1 MKKYIAGRVVSVIVT
16 LFVLSLFIFFLT
28 HNAAGD
34 PASNMLGSD
43 ATPEQV
49 QELREQLGLND
60 SLTTQYIRWVKD
72 ALSGDLG
79 DSYFRKQSVVA
90 SIGECI
96 VPTLELSLYAEILA
110 LLISIPGGIIAA
122 RLKGRT
128 GDWIVSVF
136 ALVGL
141 SAPCFIY
148 GLLLILLFGVD
159 LRVLP
164 VSGYKTFAAGAWN
177 HYRYLILPTISLALT
192 QAPLL
197 TRITRSS
204 MVEVLNSDYIKT
216 AKAKG
221 LKSTNVLAK
230 HAFRNAFNT
239 ILTVLGQ
246 SVGSL
251 IAGAAVIETLFNIP
265 GMGQLVV
272 NAVLKRDYPLI
283 QGLVLVISL
292 IYIVIN
298 LIIDLL
304 YGVVDPRIRITG
316 KSA

>member
-1 MKKYIAGRVVSVIVT
+1 MKKYIAGRLISIVVT

-28 HNAAGD
+28 HNTAGD

-49 QELREQLGLND
+49 QELRDKLGLND
-60 SLTTQYIRWVKD
+60 PLITQYFSWIKG
-72 ALSGDLG
+72 ALHGDLG
-79 DSYFRKQSVVA
+79 DSYFRKQSVAA

-96 VPTLELSLYAEILA
+96 VPTLELSFYAELLA
-110 LLISIPGGIIAA
+110 LLIAIPGGIIAA
-122 RLKGRT
+122 KFKGRLSD
-128 GDWIVSVF
+128 GIVSIF
-136 ALVGL
+136 ALIGL

-159 LRVLP
+159 LKVLP
-164 VSGYKTFAAGAWN
+164 VSGYKPWSAGIAN
-177 HYRYLILPTISLALT
+177 HFRYLVLPVISLALT

-204 MVEVLNSDYIKT
+204 MAEVLNSDYIKT

-221 LKSTNVLAK
+221 LKATTVLGK

-246 SVGSL
+246 SVGGL
-251 IAGAAVIETLFNIP
+251 VAGAAVIETLFNIP

-283 QGLVLVISL
+283 QGLVLVVSL

-298 LIIDLL
+298 FIIDLL

-316 KSA
+316 KSS

>member
-1 MKKYIAGRVVSVIVT
+1 M
-16 LFVLSLFIFFLT
+16 
-28 HNAAGD
+28 
-34 PASNMLGSD
+34 
-43 ATPEQV
+43 
-49 QELREQLGLND
+49 
-60 SLTTQYIRWVKD
+60 
-72 ALSGDLG
+72 
-79 DSYFRKQSVVA
+79 
-90 SIGECI
+90 
-96 VPTLELSLYAEILA
+96 
-110 LLISIPGGIIAA
+110 
-122 RLKGRT
+122 
-128 GDWIVSVF
+128 
-136 ALVGL
+136 GL

-265 GMGQLVV
+265 GVGQLVV

-298 LIIDLL
+298 FIIDLL

>member
-1 MKKYIAGRVVSVIVT
+1 MKKYVGKRIFSVIVT

-28 HNAAGD
+28 HSTAGD

-43 ATPEQV
+43 ATEEQV
-49 QELREQLGLND
+49 EQLREELGLND
-60 SLTTQYIRWVKD
+60 PLLTQYFNWIAD
-72 ALSGDLG
+72 ALKGDFG
-79 DSYFRKQSVVA
+79 DSYFRKQSVIEA
-90 SIGECI
+90 IGECI
-96 VPTLELSLYAEILA
+96 TPTLELALYAEILA
-110 LLISIPGGIIAA
+110 IIISIPCGIFAA
-122 RLKGRT
+122 KKKGAAT
-128 GDWIVSVF
+128 DLGVSAF

-141 SAPCFIY
+141 SVPCFIY
-148 GLLLILLFGVD
+148 GLLLILYFGVD
-159 LRVLP
+159 LGVLP
-164 VSGYKTFAAGAWN
+164 VSGYKTIEEYGTSEHFS
-177 HYRYLILPTISLALT
+177 YMVLPIISLALT

-204 MVEVLNSDYIKT
+204 MVEVLSLDYIKT

-221 LKSTNVLAK
+221 LKGTTILTK

-246 SVGSL
+246 SIGSL
-251 IAGAAVIETLFNIP
+251 VAGAAVIETLFNIP

-292 IYIVIN
+292 VYIVIN
-298 LIIDLL
+298 FTIDML
-304 YGVVDPRIRITG
+304 YGVIDPRIRVSG
-316 KSA
+316 KS

>member
-1 MKKYIAGRVVSVIVT
+1 MKKYIGKRILSVIVT

-28 HNAAGD
+28 HNTVGD

-43 ATPEQV
+43 ATKEQV
-49 QELREQLGLND
+49 DALRDELGLND
-60 SLTTQYIRWVKD
+60 PLITQYINWVKD
-72 ALSGDLG
+72 ALQGDLG

-96 VPTLELSLYAEILA
+96 VPTLELAFYAEILA
-110 LLISIPGGIIAA
+110 ILISIPCGIIAA
-122 RLKGRT
+122 KKKGRAADL
-128 GDWIVSVF
+128 GISMF
-136 ALVGL
+136 ALIGL

-148 GLLLILLFGVD
+148 GLLLILYFGVD
-159 LRVLP
+159 LHVLP
-164 VSGYKTFAAGAWN
+164 VSGYRTLADGVAE
-177 HYRYLILPTISLALT
+177 HYRYLVLPIISLALT

-204 MVEVLNSDYIKT
+204 MAEVLSSDYIKT
-216 AKAKG
+216 AKGKG
-221 LKSTNVLAK
+221 LKGFTILAK

-246 SVGSL
+246 SIGSL
-251 IAGAAVIETLFNIP
+251 VAGAAVIETLFNIP

-292 IYIVIN
+292 IYIIIN
-298 LIIDLL
+298 FAIDML
-304 YGVVDPRIRITG
+304 YGVIDPRIRVSG
-316 KSA
+316 KA

>member
-1 MKKYIAGRVVSVIVT
+1 M
-16 LFVLSLFIFFLT
+16 
-28 HNAAGD
+28 
-34 PASNMLGSD
+34 
-43 ATPEQV
+43 
-49 QELREQLGLND
+49 
-60 SLTTQYIRWVKD
+60 
-72 ALSGDLG
+72 
-79 DSYFRKQSVVA
+79 
-90 SIGECI
+90 
-96 VPTLELSLYAEILA
+96 
-110 LLISIPGGIIAA
+110 
-122 RLKGRT
+122 
-128 GDWIVSVF
+128 
-136 ALVGL
+136 
-141 SAPCFIY
+141 
-148 GLLLILLFGVD
+148 
-159 LRVLP
+159 
-164 VSGYKTFAAGAWN
+164 
-177 HYRYLILPTISLALT
+177 
-192 QAPLL
+192 
-197 TRITRSS
+197 
-204 MVEVLNSDYIKT
+204 
-216 AKAKG
+216 
-221 LKSTNVLAK
+221 AK

>member
-1 MKKYIAGRVVSVIVT
+1 MKKYIAGRLISVVVT

-28 HNAAGD
+28 HNTAGD

-49 QELREQLGLND
+49 QELREELGLND
-60 SLTTQYIRWVKD
+60 SLMTQYIRWVKD
-72 ALSGDLG
+72 ACTGDLG
-79 DSYFRKQSVVA
+79 NSYFRKQSVVA

-122 RLKGRT
+122 RLKGRF
-128 GDWIVSVF
+128 GDWVVSIF

-148 GLLLILLFGVD
+148 GLLLILFFGVD
-159 LRVLP
+159 LKVLP
-164 VSGYKTFAAGAWN
+164 VSGYKTFSAGIWN

-221 LKSTNVLAK
+221 LKSTKVLAK
-230 HAFRNAFNT
+230 HAFNT

-283 QGLVLVISL
+283 QGLVLVVSL
-292 IYIVIN
+292 IYIIIN
-298 LIIDLL
+298 FIIDLL

>member
-1 MKKYIAGRVVSVIVT
+1 MKKYIGKRIITIIVT

-28 HNAAGD
+28 HNTSGD

-43 ATPEQV
+43 ATAEQV
-49 QELREQLGLND
+49 QALRDELGLND
-60 SLTTQYIRWVKD
+60 SLVTQYFRWVGD
-72 ALSGDLG
+72 ALQGKLG
-79 DSYFRKQSVVA
+79 DSYFRQQSVAA
-90 SIGECI
+90 SIKECI
-96 VPTLELSLYAEILA
+96 VPTLELSVYAELLA
-110 LLISIPGGIIAA
+110 LLIAIPGGIIAA
-122 RLKGRT
+122 KYKGRFW
-128 GDWIVSVF
+128 DWGVSIF
-136 ALVGL
+136 ALIGL

-148 GLLLILLFGVD
+148 GLLLIIYFGVD
-159 LRVLP
+159 IKALP
-164 VSGYKTFAAGAWN
+164 VSGYKTFAAGTWN
-177 HYRYLILPTISLALT
+177 HYRYLILPTISMALT

-204 MVEVLNSDYIKT
+204 MIEVLNSDYIKT

-221 LKSTNVLAK
+221 LHTYKILGK

-246 SVGSL
+246 SIGSL
-251 IAGAAVIETLFNIP
+251 VAGAAVIETLFNIP

-292 IYIVIN
+292 IYIIIN
-298 LIIDLL
+298 FIIDML
-304 YGVVDPRIRITG
+304 YGVVDPRIRVTG
-316 KSA
+316 KS

>member
-1 MKKYIAGRVVSVIVT
+1 MKKYIAGRLVSVVVT

-28 HNAAGD
+28 HNTAGD

-49 QELREQLGLND
+49 QERREELGLND
-60 SLTTQYIRWVKD
+60 SLITQYIRWVKD
-72 ALSGDLG
+72 ACAGDLG

-122 RLKGRT
+122 RLKGRF
-128 GDWIVSVF
+128 GDWVVSIF

-148 GLLLILLFGVD
+148 GLLLILYFGVD
-159 LRVLP
+159 LKVLP
-164 VSGYKTFAAGAWN
+164 VSGYKTFSAGIWN

-221 LKSTNVLAK
+221 LKSTKVLAK

-283 QGLVLVISL
+283 QGLVLVVSL
-292 IYIVIN
+292 IYIIIN
-298 LIIDLL
+298 FIIDLL

-316 KSA
+316 KSS